1 MARPINP
8 YQGPAPASIGMMGQG
23 LIEAGANIGRSI
35 QGGYQALGQGLASG
49 ITAAAQAYGDYKK
62 MQSGIKASE
71 KAYDT
76 FKDFLD
82 PQVRSSIDQKI
93 EGINKDT
100 SLSMQDKAAFW
111 EQAKGFIGGSV
122 NQTYALDKQQKM
134 INALAARQAAEAR
147 RPAPQT
153 GSTFG
158 GVPTV
163 DQIFNAPMGQP
174 QITGEPSRLPM
185 NPSQG
190 NPAPLMQGQ
199 PASRMTPDGRMEVWS
214 SRLNKYVEI
223 DNPMQDIQY

>member
-1 MARPINP
+1 
-8 YQGPAPASIGMMGQG
+8 MMGQG

-111 EQAKGFIGGSV
+111 EQAKGFIGGSI
-122 NQTYALDKQQKM
+122 NQTYALDKQRQM
-134 INALAARQAAEAR
+134 INALAARQAATAS

-163 DQIFNAPMGQP
+163 DQIFNAPMEQP
-174 QITGEPSRLPM
+174 QVTGEPSRLPM

>member
-1 MARPINP
+1 MAKPINL
-8 YQGPAPASIGMMGQG
+8 YQGPAPAAMGMMGQG

-49 ITAAAQAYGDYKK
+49 ITAAASAYGDYKK

-111 EQAKGFIGGSV
+111 EQAKGFIGGSI
-122 NQTYALDKQQKM
+122 NQSFAMHKQKSELDARAALQAA
-134 INALAARQAAEAR
+134 ALQEQAMEPYRRQAASLLA
-147 RPAPQT
+147 
-153 GSTFG
+153 
-158 GVPTV
+158 
-163 DQIFNAPMGQP
+163 
-174 QITGEPSRLPM
+174 
-185 NPSQG
+185 
-190 NPAPLMQGQ
+190 
-199 PASRMTPDGRMEVWS
+199 
-214 SRLNKYVEI
+214 
-223 DNPMQDIQY
+223 NPMVGTDFGAGQRLSAPPQRQRTNFFGDLQ